1 MTVSAVDFPAVKPTS
16 RNFSAGEYPSTTFE
30 SLDGTKTHLRYGN
43 KRVNATLNL
52 GFSNI
57 SDADAGLIIAN
68 YENVMSEYD
77 FVRFK
82 DENAAIG
89 IDSSFLKQEIRDNA
103 GTGQTKL
110 GLRWRYS
117 RPPSVTSVQPGIS
130 NVSCSFVACLE
141 SP

>member
-1 MTVSAVDFPAVKPTS
+1 M
-16 RNFSAGEYPSTTFE
+16 
-30 SLDGTKTHLRYGN
+30 RYGN

-68 YENVMSEYD
+68 YENVMSEYKI
-77 FVRFK
+77 VCIK
-82 DENAAIG
+82 DENAALA
-89 IDSSFLKQEIRDNA
+89 IDSWFLKQEIRDNA

-130 NVSCSFVACLE
+130 NVSCSFVACLD